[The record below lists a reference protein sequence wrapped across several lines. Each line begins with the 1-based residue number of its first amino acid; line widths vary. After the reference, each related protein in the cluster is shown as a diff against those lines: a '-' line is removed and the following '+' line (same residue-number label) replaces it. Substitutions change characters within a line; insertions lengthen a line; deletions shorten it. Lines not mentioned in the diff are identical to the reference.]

1 MRILLFSGSHSRHV
15 YVHQQLIKNFN
26 IAGIVTMKRESQ
38 FPEPPLGL
46 NNNDYKNFIRHFK
59 ERNEME
65 TFTYGNLTNNFYS
78 DEAPT
83 LNINPDELNS
93 IKVLKFIKK
102 LKADVC
108 FIFGV
113 NLILDPIINNLPKL
127 TINLHLGLSPWY
139 KGSATLFWP
148 FYFLQPQYAGATI
161 HFIVKDAD
169 AGNIIHQDTPMLQY
183 GEGIHQVGANV
194 VIESVKS
201 IIKIFTKIEN
211 NEEIIAKKQK
221 SMGRLFLSKDF
232 HPSHLRLIYGTY
244 DNKIVDHYLDKNLD
258 QRKPNLVKLF

>member
-15 YVHQQLIKNFN
+15 YVHKQLIKNFN
-26 IAGIVTMKRESQ
+26 IAGIVTMTRESQ
-38 FPEPPLGL
+38 SPEPPLDL
-46 NNNDYKNFIRHFK
+46 NRTDKNNFIRHFK
-59 ERNEME
+59 ERNEVE
-65 TFTYGNLTNNFYS
+65 ISTYGNLTNHFYA

-83 LNINPDELNS
+83 LKINPDELNS
-93 IKVLKFIKK
+93 IKVLNFIKN

-113 NLILDPIINNLPKL
+113 NLILNPIINNLPKY
-127 TINLHLGLSPWY
+127 TFNLHLGLSPWY

-161 HFIVKDAD
+161 HYIVKDAD
-169 AGNIIHQDTPMLQY
+169 AGNIIHQDTPILKY
-183 GEGIHQVGANV
+183 GDGIHQVGANV

-201 IIKIFTKIEN
+201 VIKIFNKIMK
-211 NEEIIAKKQK
+211 NEEILAVKQK

-232 HPSHLRLIYGTY
+232 HPSHLRLIYETF
-244 DNKIVDHYLDKNLD
+244 DNKIVDYYLDKNFNKI
-258 QRKPNLVKLF
+258 KPNLVKLF